1 MYDNHPLT
9 EAARYNDA
17 QAEEIGIMETV
28 KANGLDP
35 IAVLHIAQQRAL
47 RLVVLNNYGI
57 ETLEELVR
65 QNAKQELS
73 FTERDRQMIDEIS
86 IAFMDGIMIGW
97 RGHAIHNRNAN
108 V

>member
-28 KANGLDP
+28 NANGLDP
-35 IAVLHIAQQRAL
+35 IAVVYIAQQRAL
-47 RLVVLNNYGI
+47 RLVMLNNYGI
-57 ETLEELVR
+57 EALEDLVR
-65 QNAKQELS
+65 QNAKQELNL
-73 FTERDRQMIDEIS
+73 TERDRQMIEDIA
-86 IAFMDGIMIGW
+86 IAFVDGIMIGW